1 MMEAPAISAPL
12 MTNIFERLSLIAQEE
27 MQRELAQQ
35 QQAMM
40 MQGIQPP
47 QVDPQQ
53 LMPMI
58 EQRTAELVAQVMPQL
73 TQQQDDPLVGIRQ
86 TELQIQA
93 ADQDRK
99 ARKDQIDAMLEQAR
113 IDQQGTLARERLQ
126 ATLDIAGE
134 RNNVNRERIETQEDI
149 AVFKEMNR
157 RRQ

>member
-1 MMEAPAISAPL
+1 M
-12 MTNIFERLSLIAQEE
+12 
-27 MQRELAQQ
+27 AQQ

-157 RRQ
+157 RRR